1 MPLNTDG
8 QWLGTTPFNIASPT
22 IHDTAGHLFVD
33 ARGLFVLHAFLLHSG
48 KVLCFCGHVEG
59 MNYAPLCYL
68 FDPANPT
75 GLMAPKTFPA
85 GADPFCGHYVQIPDG
100 RVLAVGGS
108 QMDVG
113 AVDNTLPDPST
124 TPGYVYR
131 GSTGE
136 KIIAMFDP
144 APGVEDWFPSNAGGV
159 ANQLKQGRWYP
170 TAVTLPDG
178 RVAVF
183 SGRRELNT
191 AGNPPAG
198 VSADLIADMV
208 EIISPATAGDWG
220 SSNWS
225 SQELTGATK
234 KLPIYPGMH
243 LAPNGR
249 IYFVHTNW
257 GQEIASPDTA
267 SLLIGSGVTSATW
280 TNYAGLQPPHPRREE
295 GSSVLLPPAQDG
307 KIFIVGGSKAL
318 DSLGRGILDRAIPR
332 VPGDPPFGPSGFD
345 HIADPADGTA
355 ADVLDTSVDP
365 PTWSSVGPS
374 NHPRING
381 HCVLLP
387 DATVLICGGHDNY
400 KWNARPPAP
409 HGTTPSLT
417 AEIYTPGSPGSFRDV
432 AVMNDPRMYH
442 SVALLLPDGRVFT
455 AGGADLGSPGA
466 PRLEPVPPYPADWNT
481 REIGGAALN
490 VKTFELY
497 EPPYMHNGTRPLLD
511 DVLRNGTSTQRIEYG
526 QTFTVKTAQAADIAK
541 VVLMRPGTP
550 THHTDTEQRYVPL
563 TFTVGSGELTVTA
576 INDSKIAPPGF
587 YMLWIVDNHVPPR
600 PCAMAKFI
608 QLLPATGNTGGTS
621 CFVATAAYGSAD
633 HPSVHYL
640 QNLRQQIRQGSR
652 AGNCFIRF
660 VNAIYVSFSP
670 QLAQKISGHAAARQ
684 AIREIIVRPIVA
696 IIKKSERLSQRMHP
710 QPLQHPLLMTLFILE
725 ALLGF
730 ISLPAVVLLVLGR
743 IKRLQWFK
751 RQHSPDRRHHSPDR
765 EE

>member
-8 QWLGTTPFNIASPT
+8 QWLGTNPFNITSPT
-22 IHDTAGHLFVD
+22 IHDTAGHSFVD
-33 ARGLFVLHAFLLHSG
+33 TRGLFVLHAFLLHTG

-68 FDPANPT
+68 FDPTNPT
-75 GLMAPKTFPA
+75 GLMAPITFPA

-113 AVDNTLPDPST
+113 VVDNTLPDPSA

-136 KIIAMFDP
+136 KIIAIFDP
-144 APGVEDWFPSNAGGV
+144 APGVENWFQSNVGGV
-159 ANQLKQGRWYP
+159 GNLLKQGRWYP
-170 TAVTLPDG
+170 TAVNLPDG

-183 SGRRELNT
+183 SGRRELDI
-191 AGNPPAG
+191 AGNPPPG
-198 VSADLIADMV
+198 VSNDLIADMV

-220 SSNWS
+220 SMNWR

-267 SLLIGSGVTSATW
+267 SILIGNGVTSATW

-295 GSSVLLPPAQDG
+295 GTSVLLPPAQDG

-318 DSLGRGILDRAIPR
+318 DSLGRGILDGTIARA
-332 VPGDPPFGPSGFD
+332 PGDPPIGTGSFD
-345 HIADPADGTA
+345 HIADPADGRA

-387 DATVLICGGHDNY
+387 DATVLICGGHNNY
-400 KWNARPPAP
+400 KWNAPGPPP
-409 HGTTPSLT
+409 GGTTPSLT

-432 AVMNDPRMYH
+432 AAMHDPRMYH
-442 SVALLLPDGRVFT
+442 SVALLLADGRVFT
-455 AGGADLGSPGA
+455 AGGADAS
-466 PRLEPVPPYPADWNT
+466 RSEPVPAYPGGWNT
-481 REIGGAALN
+481 RAITGGYARN

-497 EPPYMHNGTRPLLD
+497 EPPYMHNGTQPILD

-526 QTFTVKTAQAADIAK
+526 QTFTVKTAQAADIAT

-550 THHTDTEQRYVPL
+550 THHTDSEQRYVPL
-563 TFTVGSGELTVTA
+563 TFTKGSGELTVTA

-600 PCAMAKFI
+600 PCQQAKFI
-608 QLLPATGNTGGTS
+608 QILPPAGNAGGTS

-633 HPSVHYL
+633 HPGVYYL
-640 QNLRQQIRQGSR
+640 QNLRQQIKHGSR
-652 AGNCFIRF
+652 VGYYFIRF
-660 VNAIYVSFSP
+660 VNAVYVSFSP
-670 QLAQKISGHAAARQ
+670 QLAQKIASHDAARQ
-684 AIREIIVRPIVA
+684 AVREIIVRPIVA
-696 IIKKSERLSQRMHP
+696 IIKKSEQLSQRMCP
-710 QPLQHPLLMTLFILE
+710 PSLQHPLLMTLFVVE
-725 ALLGF
+725 TLLGVLL
-730 ISLPAVVLLVLGR
+730 LPPVTMLVLGR

-751 RQHSPDRRHHSPDR
+751 RQHSTDKK
-765 EE
+765 E